1 MDIHSS
7 LSFRL
12 HTLVYTLD
20 AIADRVITQSS
31 SINFSQFLTLLCV
44 YQNPNTTQKFVAGWL
59 RVTEATVSYTIQKL
73 SDAKLISVSKSMF
86 DTRKNTVTLTPEGVT
101 LVESLYAKLEESS
114 KHLFSVLPKGRL
126 AQLDTDVEKLV
137 NTLNN
142 KVS

>member
-1 MDIHSS
+1 MNMRSS

-20 AIADRVITQSS
+20 TIADRVISQSS

-73 SDAKLISVSKSMF
+73 SDAKLLSVNKSTL
-86 DTRKNTVTLTPEGVT
+86 DTRKNTIKLTPEGIT
-101 LVESLYAKLEESS
+101 LVQDLYAKLEESS
-114 KHLFSVLPKGRL
+114 RHLFAVLPKGRL
-126 AQLDTDVEKLV
+126 AQLDKDVEKLV

-142 KVS
+142 TVR

>member
-59 RVTEATVSYTIQKL
+59 RVAEATVSYTIQKL
-73 SDAKLISVSKSMF
+73 SDAKLISVSKSTF
-86 DTRKNTVTLTPEGVT
+86 DTRKTPLG
-101 LVESLYAKLEESS
+101 L
-114 KHLFSVLPKGRL
+114 HPK
-126 AQLDTDVEKLV
+126 A
-137 NTLNN
+137 
-142 KVS
+142 SHS